1 MPYQNSGE
9 GALKVGA
16 PSPDHH
22 GTGDPEMQTT
32 ILRLALV
39 LVIALAFLAMAA
51 PHTWPI

>member
-1 MPYQNSGE
+1 
-9 GALKVGA
+9 
-16 PSPDHH
+16 
-22 GTGDPEMQTT
+22 MQTT